1 MLTRSCCCGRGG
13 GGGGG
18 DCTCLPGDYAPP
30 NPSQPFSYTVDFPGY
45 TGKVRINTAVTNVNV
60 RLGGLPGVGNSGVP
74 GVDFGGLFCINPA
87 LGSCFPTDVDCLG
100 CGDFY
105 TYCGNAIDPVS
116 GEPALGGGNNLV
128 IEEHAVELTDFPC
141 GTELDEYSAVRVN
154 FVLTPVPSTCDE
166 HFSRLCVSGNC
177 VPGGGCETG
186 CQCTPTAWDVPEA
199 ECVTPTFWVKGNECN
214 CWPWLINA
222 VAVEPG
228 LVVTD
233 PNSTVATMTANWNG
247 LLGSQF
253 TFTTTNNAVRIEAY
267 RHRVAT
273 YAGCTDEEV
282 CTTRPLT
289 SAARAYTECDTPTD
303 CCCQSEL
310 TVRVRVEQT
319 YTPLGL
325 TSYSTVGAIA
335 AAQQVQNILFADYR
349 SCDDEKLYDNALLGR
364 PTREFKLHKVRCS
377 SLAFILPPFLYRPE
391 WSILNG
397 YVPAQACELT
407 LLYPT
412 LYGSTG
418 QWKAATYENLDE
430 VDCACWRSGAEFEVS
445 AEIGRQFGF
454 PPTLILNR
462 VTP

>member
-1 MLTRSCCCGRGG
+1 MPTRSCCCGRGG

-18 DCTCLPGDYAPP
+18 DCTCLPGDYTPAD
-30 NPSQPFSYTVDFPGY
+30 PSQPFSYTVDFPGY
-45 TGKVRINTAVTNVNV
+45 NGKVRINTAVTNVNV
-60 RLGGLPGVGNSGVP
+60 RLGALPGSLPSGVP
-74 GVDFGGLFCINPA
+74 GVDFGGLYCINSQE
-87 LGSCFPTDVDCLG
+87 GGCFPIDVDCLG

-105 TYCGNAIDPVS
+105 THCGNELDQVPSS
-116 GEPALGGGNNLV
+116 GGNLV
-128 IEEHAVELTDFPC
+128 IEEHAVEVSNFPC
-141 GTELDEYSAVRVN
+141 GTELDEFSAVRVN
-154 FVLTPVPSTCDE
+154 FVLTPTPQTCDE
-166 HFSRLCVSGNC
+166 HFSRLCFEGNC
-177 VPGGGCETG
+177 VPGGACETG
-186 CQCTPTAWDVPEA
+186 CQCTPTAVDIQEG

-228 LVVTD
+228 LIVSD
-233 PNSTVATMTANWNG
+233 PNSTVATMTANWDG
-247 LLGSQF
+247 LPGSLF
-253 TFTTTNNAVRIEAY
+253 TFTTTNNDVRIEGY

-273 YAGCTDEEV
+273 YANCTEGGV
-282 CTTRPLT
+282 CTTRPLA
-289 SAARAYTECDTPTD
+289 SAARTYTECDTPTD

-310 TVRVRVEQT
+310 TVRVRVQQT

-325 TSYSTVGAIA
+325 TSYSTVGPIA
-335 AAQQVQNILFADYR
+335 AAQQLQNILFADYR

-377 SLAFILPPFLYRPE
+377 TLAFISPPFLYRPE
-391 WSILNG
+391 WSILSG

-407 LLYPT
+407 LLYPA

-418 QWKAATYENLDE
+418 QWKPATYEVVDE
-430 VDCACWRSGAEFEVS
+430 ADCACFRADFTFEVS
-445 AEIGRQFGF
+445 AEIGQAFGF